1 MRMGKWGWEN
11 EDDKMQMGKC
21 GWENADGRI
30 TFEVFSL
37 KDAKK

>member
-1 MRMGKWGWEN
+1 MRMGKCGWEN

-21 GWENADGRI
+21 GWENADGKI